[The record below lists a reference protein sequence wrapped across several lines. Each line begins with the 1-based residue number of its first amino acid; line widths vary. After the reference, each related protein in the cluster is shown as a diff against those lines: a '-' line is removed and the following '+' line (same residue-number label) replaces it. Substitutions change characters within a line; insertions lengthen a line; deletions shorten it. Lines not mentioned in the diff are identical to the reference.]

1 MSETVPEQ
9 EQQHRDGDLRAV
21 ATLPLGHSGTLRSEV
36 VTHSNHST
44 SQSTYTFMTR
54 VYTIESALFP
64 EGSSPVAASLR
75 FWVNF

>member
-1 MSETVPEQ
+1 MEQ
-9 EQQHRDGDLRAV
+9 KYRGGDLIAK
-21 ATLPLGHSGTLRSEV
+21 TSLSLGHYGTLRCEV
-36 VTHSNHST
+36 ATHSNHST

-64 EGSSPVAASLR
+64 EGSSPAAASLR